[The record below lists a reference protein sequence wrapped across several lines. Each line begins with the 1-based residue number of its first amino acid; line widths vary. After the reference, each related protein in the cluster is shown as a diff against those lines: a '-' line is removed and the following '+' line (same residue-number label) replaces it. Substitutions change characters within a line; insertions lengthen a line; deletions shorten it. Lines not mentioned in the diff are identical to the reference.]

1 VLSFFSF
8 FLTEY
13 FCIKGKV
20 YGLCRH
26 MTVKVVGHMTVLLD
40 CHMTVKPLYMRRLIL
55 LNRCL
60 ENDAVSDRVENII

>member
-1 VLSFFSF
+1 
-8 FLTEY
+8 
-13 FCIKGKV
+13 
-20 YGLCRH
+20 